1 MITERNL
8 QGIRE
13 LYASVG
19 YYSPL
24 RVLGD
29 EEVHE
34 FQSRFFGFY
43 EKKKTR
49 LATISAREQSSL
61 LSETHT
67 SLEWVYRLASHPHV
81 LDAVQEIL
89 GPDLLI
95 WGSRWFSKMPGD
107 KTYVSWHQDGTYWG
121 LKPPNVTTA
130 WIALSTSGPENGGL
144 RVIPGS
150 HLRGMLPQIETYASD
165 NALSRGQE
173 VAVDVD
179 ESQAIDLVL
188 HPGEMSLHHIGIVH
202 GSKANS
208 SMQPRIGIAIRYIA
222 PEVVQTSSK
231 LPYAMLVRGEDHY
244 RLFELLPPP
253 SGGLTEAEA
262 DAVQR
267 KAVEKMLT
275 SVLTQ
280 NAK

>member
-1 MITERNL
+1 MITEGNL

-24 RVLGD
+24 RVLDD

-34 FQSRFFGFY
+34 FRSRFFDFY

-67 SLEWVYRLASHPHV
+67 SLEWVYRLASHPRV
-81 LDAVQEIL
+81 LNAVQEIL

-121 LKPPNVTTA
+121 LKPPKVTTA

-144 RVIPGS
+144 RVIPRS

-173 VAVDVD
+173 IAVEVD

-188 HPGEMSLHHIGIVH
+188 HPGEMSLHHIGMVH

-208 SMQPRIGIAIRYIA
+208 STQPRIGIAIRYIA
-222 PEVVQTSSK
+222 SEVVQTGSE

-244 RLFELLPPP
+244 RHFGLLPPP
-253 SGGLTEAEA
+253 SGGMTEAEA

-267 KAVEKMLT
+267 KAVEKMLA